1 MQANSQEKSTSDD
14 LTQPI
19 TPDYKAK
26 VDELVNKTEISK
38 EEIKK
43 LSCELRNEPKFEF
56 ENGDKLLTENS
67 FEIVKKDQ
75 LNPIFILNLL
85 NIINIIN
92 FIWICTKKNIK
103 MFHEILF
110 ELNIMFSYL
119 KNKEQIEYVLLA
131 SIPVNYYESIAKY
144 GKKIF
149 KKDYKFDHDY
159 LSSSRNISQ
168 IGLVYQENTIVQ
180 LCSILNNKQKET
192 PKIMYYINHDE
203 CIKLFQQKIFN
214 QPMNFLELDYKQG
227 EYFGYNEIDY
237 SFFLEED
244 IEISQSYIMN
254 MAIDKGEQKNYLNF
268 SEEHI
273 KFSKNTNIFIET
285 KTKIEEQ
292 NNILDNLKQ
301 AAVTFSEAY
310 NSPAYREIEKTE
322 KSFKKEKYEYYLL
335 YNHEREDGFR
345 SLKNN
350 NKKDAYKDAKVIF
363 NSGYVQ
369 IYSIVSLQN
378 QIRTINNQMAEQSQK
393 AEIDKKEMRDEMEKQ
408 KKEMD
413 DKLAN
418 QKKEMDDKFA
428 NQKKEMEEKWANQKK
443 EIEEA
448 NKRLKQEL
456 EKIIESQNE
465 IINQKNNTIE
475 LKDFQVRMRAELGTI
490 KLVFETINPSD
501 TTIFSK
507 FSYMNKKYLNLFP
520 KIIGAD
526 NAIINTFGKIIG
538 KKLKGDDKK
547 DFFSFLELLNEKITS
562 STFTSCYYESFKK
575 ILVGPYWK
583 DSDSHEKIE
592 LFDIFSNNTISKYIY
607 DILKLI
613 VILECDKGLENYFFE
628 AILYYVS
635 KISETDKSCYALFY
649 LYQNK
654 EKLKETVCKFI
665 LSLNLAFKEEIL
677 KK

>member
-1 MQANSQEKSTSDD
+1 
-14 LTQPI
+14 
-19 TPDYKAK
+19 
-26 VDELVNKTEISK
+26 
-38 EEIKK
+38 
-43 LSCELRNEPKFEF
+43 
-56 ENGDKLLTENS
+56 
-67 FEIVKKDQ
+67 
-75 LNPIFILNLL
+75 
-85 NIINIIN
+85 
-92 FIWICTKKNIK
+92 
-103 MFHEILF
+103 
-110 ELNIMFSYL
+110 
-119 KNKEQIEYVLLA
+119 
-131 SIPVNYYESIAKY
+131 
-144 GKKIF
+144 
-149 KKDYKFDHDY
+149 
-159 LSSSRNISQ
+159 
-168 IGLVYQENTIVQ
+168 
-180 LCSILNNKQKET
+180 
-192 PKIMYYINHDE
+192 
-203 CIKLFQQKIFN
+203 
-214 QPMNFLELDYKQG
+214 
-227 EYFGYNEIDY
+227 
-237 SFFLEED
+237 
-244 IEISQSYIMN
+244 
-254 MAIDKGEQKNYLNF
+254 
-268 SEEHI
+268 
-273 KFSKNTNIFIET
+273 
-285 KTKIEEQ
+285 
-292 NNILDNLKQ
+292 
-301 AAVTFSEAY
+301 
-310 NSPAYREIEKTE
+310 
-322 KSFKKEKYEYYLL
+322 
-335 YNHEREDGFR
+335 
-345 SLKNN
+345 
-350 NKKDAYKDAKVIF
+350 
-363 NSGYVQ
+363 
-369 IYSIVSLQN
+369 
-378 QIRTINNQMAEQSQK
+378 
-393 AEIDKKEMRDEMEKQ
+393 
-408 KKEMD
+408 
-413 DKLAN
+413 LAN